1 MICRKVVVKCR
12 NGMPLLRRGERV
24 RIGEWIGDCQVSIC
38 IPAECLIDVSTQVR
52 VSKYYSYS
60 VDEDD
65 ENFYITRVDP
75 RTGAETLYVYQK
87 DVWNK
92 VSRFYIEP
100 LARGEAVNEHLL
112 LIGPPGT
119 GKTVMI
125 ELISGMLGVPVEYI
139 RVTEVRSKFYGES
152 EKNLEKKLEEAI
164 GSEPCV
170 LGIDDAEFLI
180 TSRSLTGSF
189 SSGVESTEMA
199 LRDIL
204 FSYLERIVVEG
215 RRVLVIAT
223 TNFSPSAIDE
233 ALVRGGRFGE
243 PVFISLPNFN
253 ALYRYAKHLVK
264 DEDKAKELAY
274 KCVSRG
280 LSIADLKTMV
290 KYMKNGLEPDFR
302 RVSGRGYVRLYSEI
316 VPEIVENKRVREEV
330 ERIYDL
336 DKDRASRLYMNAPV
350 NVGVPVLTQIL
361 MSLKR
366 SGIMITDPQHIDEY
380 VYTLETAKLVAV
392 VPTTLTDQVQVYISN
407 NTRQPV
413 IMVGKNPPATES
425 YTWFL
430 QIEEL
435 VRILGDDPKPIAKS
449 VLSFYKIRYSDHDLK
464 IIERVARSR
473 GVKLVDMLETVV
485 SCGRIGEEIV
495 GRIMVSR

>member
-1 MICRKVVVKCR
+1 MICRKVVVKCK

-24 RIGEWIGDCQVSIC
+24 RIGAWVGDCQVSIC
-38 IPAECLIDVSTQVR
+38 IPVECSIDASTRVR

-60 VDEDD
+60 IDEDD

-75 RTGAETLYVYQK
+75 LNGASALYVYQR
-87 DVWNK
+87 DVWSK
-92 VSRFYIEP
+92 VSKFYIET
-100 LARGEAVNEHLL
+100 LARGEPVSEHLL

-125 ELISGMLGVPVEYI
+125 EAISGMLGVPVEYV

-164 GSEPCV
+164 ESEPCI

-180 TSRSLTGSF
+180 TSRILTGSY

-215 RRVLVIAT
+215 RRVLVVAT
-223 TNFSPSAIDE
+223 TNLSPSAIDE

-253 ALYRYAKHLVK
+253 ALYRYAKHLVG
-264 DEDKAKELAY
+264 DEEKARELAY

-290 KYMKNGLEPDFR
+290 KYMKAGLEPDFR
-302 RVSGRGYVRLYSEI
+302 RVSGRGYMRLYSEI
-316 VPEIVENKRVREEV
+316 VPEIVENRRVREEV
-330 ERIYDL
+330 ERMYDL
-336 DKDRASRLYMNAPV
+336 NRDRASTMYMNAPT

-361 MSLKR
+361 MALKR

-380 VYTLETAKLVAV
+380 VYTLETAKMVAV
-392 VPTTLTDQVQVYISN
+392 VPTTLTDQVQIYIRN

-413 IMVGKNPPATES
+413 ILVGKNPPAIES
-425 YTWFL
+425 YTWFM

-435 VRILGDDPKPIAKS
+435 VRILGDDPKPVSKS
-449 VLSFYKIRYSDHDLK
+449 VLSFYRIRYTDQDLK

-473 GVKLVDMLETVV
+473 GVKLVDLLEAVV
-485 SCGRIGEEIV
+485 SCGRVGEEIV
-495 GRIMVSR
+495 GRIMMSS